1 MPADARKTLL
11 DDLVA
16 AYRIL
21 ADRGVIDGFGHVSAR
36 DPEHPDRYLLARSMP
51 PSAVAHDDLMTFD
64 LASNP
69 IEGDPR
75 RPFLERFIHGA
86 IYARRPDVH
95 AVVHSHA
102 QAVIPFAVSSVPFR
116 PVHHVSG
123 FLGFPTPVF
132 EIRERFGSATDMLV
146 RSVAHGDAL
155 ADALGAHAVVLM
167 RGHGY
172 CAVGPSVPVAVYRAI
187 YTIGNAAIQKDAIA
201 LGGEVR
207 YLEPAEAAAADAV
220 HVEGVMRPW
229 TLWKS
234 RVRTDDDD

>member
-1 MPADARKTLL
+1 MTADARKALL

-21 ADRGVIDGFGHVSAR
+21 ADQRLIDGFGHVSAR
-36 DPEHPDRYLLARSMP
+36 DPDHPDRFLMARAMP
-51 PSAVAHDDLMTFD
+51 PNVVAHDDLMTFD
-64 LASNP
+64 LASTP
-69 IEGDPR
+69 LDGDTR

-86 IYARRPDVH
+86 IYRRRPDVH

-102 QAVIPFAVSSVPFR
+102 QAVIPFAVSSVPLR

-123 FLGFPTPVF
+123 FLGSPTPVF
-132 EIRERFGSATDMLV
+132 EIRERFGMTDMLV
-146 RSVAHGDAL
+146 RNVAQGEAL

-172 CAVGPSVPVAVYRAI
+172 CAVGPSVPVAVYRAV
-187 YTIGNAAIQKDAIA
+187 YTVSNAAIQKDAIA

-207 YLEPAEAAAADAV
+207 YLDPAEAANADAL

-229 TLWKS
+229 SLWKS
-234 RVRTDDDD
+234 SVRVDDDD